1 MGMSYLVDKEDEE
14 AVVNESFT
22 EFKQMYQ
29 PLIKERFGS
38 VMEISSDGTFYI
50 DTKSQSTQKFL
61 LSNINDSVL
70 KACALEDF

>member
-50 DTKSQSTQKFL
+50 DTKS
-61 LSNINDSVL
+61 
-70 KACALEDF
+70 